1 MSVDLQR
8 SESGTHGVRRVT
20 RAHVATAMEAL
31 RQTRVSDE
39 DVHSARKELKKA
51 RATLRL
57 LRTAVGDT
65 VYKRE
70 NMVLRDAARPLSRI
84 RDSKVLLDTLDGLI
98 KRLGPNARPP
108 HLAKLRSALV
118 RERDA
123 TRREVSKSLTNVDV
137 LREALRDTYERA
149 GRWRVGDRNWS
160 VLGAGLKRV
169 YAKGRLAFA
178 AAVADRSPRK
188 LHEWRKQVKYLW
200 HELQVLE
207 PLWPGPIGELADQ
220 AHKLADYL
228 GDDHYLS
235 VLHTKSVEL
244 RTVFHSAAERGA
256 LATLLDRRRAELR
269 DKAEV
274 LGRRIYEEKPADF
287 AARFGRYWRDWQRKR

>member
-8 SESGTHGVRRVT
+8 SESGTHGVRRIT
-20 RAHVATAMEAL
+20 RAHVNAAMEAL
-31 RQTRVSDE
+31 RRERVSDE
-39 DVHSARKELKKA
+39 DVHTARKELKKA

-57 LRTAVGDT
+57 LRKAVGNT

-70 NMVLRDAARPLSRI
+70 NMVLRDGARPLSRI
-84 RDSKVLLDTLDGLI
+84 RDGKVLLDTLDGLM

-108 HLAKLRSALV
+108 HLAKLRAALIK
-118 RERDA
+118 ERAA
-123 TRREVSKSLTNVDV
+123 TRRNVLKSQTNVSV

-160 VLGAGLKRV
+160 IVGAGLKRV
-169 YAKGRLAFA
+169 YAKGRSAFA

-220 AHKLADYL
+220 AHQLADYL
-228 GDDHYLS
+228 GDDHDLS
-235 VLHTKSVEL
+235 VLHAKCLEL
-244 RTVFHSAAERGA
+244 RSVFPTAADRGA
-256 LATLLDRRRAELR
+256 LSAILDRRRAELR

-274 LGRRIYEEKPADF
+274 LGRRIYEEKPTDF

>member
-8 SESGTHGVRRVT
+8 SESGTHGVRRIT
-20 RAHVATAMEAL
+20 RAHVASAMEAL
-31 RQTRVSDE
+31 RRTRVSDE
-39 DVHSARKELKKA
+39 DVHTARKELKKA

-57 LRTAVGDT
+57 LRKAVGDT

-84 RDSKVLLDTLDGLI
+84 RDGKVLLDTLDSLM

-108 HLAKLRSALV
+108 HLAKLRSALIT
-118 RERDA
+118 ERAA
-123 TRREVSKSLTNVDV
+123 TRREVLRSLAHVNI

-160 VLGAGLKRV
+160 IVGAGLKRV

-178 AAVADRSPRK
+178 AAVVDRSPRK
-188 LHEWRKQVKYLW
+188 LHEWRKQAKYLW

-228 GDDHYLS
+228 GDDHDLS
-235 VLHTKSVEL
+235 VLHAKSLEL
-244 RTVFHSAAERGA
+244 RTVFRTAADRGA
-256 LATLLDRRRAELR
+256 LATVLDRRRAELR

-274 LGRRIYEEKPADF
+274 LGQRIYEEKPADF